1 MISITGNMKHLQYI
15 LLMTVIVLL
24 AACSQDVAEEPQQ
37 PVVQEPDATLR
48 LSRVTRAFTGD
59 SENSDIRIFLTH
71 GTTTTEGLFKYAG
84 ASAWTTQLKLKSGA
98 RTYQLYG
105 YMPDNADFVRSISD
119 WNENGAVLHIQQLPP
134 IAEQDYCIVTGVR
147 QAADEYDKTPA
158 VRGTFSF
165 DYDSQRENYINLFL
179 DHLYSHIVFC
189 MRVGDD
195 YDAVRTIK
203 VKRMKLKVAD
213 ISHYN
218 VDITLTKDV
227 GISNVVHS
235 STAGTGTREMTIR
248 DEVLTLTTTSTT
260 VCSGY
265 IIPATTLFDK
275 LSLVIEYDIYDKRG
289 NKISERTAENSLA
302 YPLDELQR
310 GEERTLQINIDPSY
324 LYDLSLNDPPIDI
337 KIKD

>member
-1 MISITGNMKHLQYI
+1 MKHLQYI

-59 SENSDIRIFLTH
+59 SENSDIRIFLTN
-71 GTTTTEGLFKYAG
+71 GTTATEGLFKYAG

-134 IAEQDYCIVTGVR
+134 MAEQDYCIVTGVR
-147 QAADEYDKTPA
+147 QAADENDKTPA
-158 VRGTFSF
+158 VRGAFSF
-165 DYDSQRENYINLFL
+165 DYNSQRENYINLFL

-218 VDITLTKDV
+218 VDVTLTKDV
-227 GISNVVHS
+227 GISNVTHS

-265 IIPATTLFDK
+265 ILPATTLFDK

-289 NKISERTAENSLA
+289 NKISERTAENALTN
-302 YPLDELQR
+302 PLKDLQR

>member
-15 LLMTVIVLL
+15 LVTTVVVLL

-59 SENSDIRIFLTH
+59 SENSDIRIFLTN
-71 GTTTTEGLFKYAG
+71 GTTATEGLFKYAG

-105 YMPDNADFVRSISD
+105 YMPDNAKFVRSISD

-134 IAEQDYCIVTGVR
+134 MAEQDYCIVTGVR
-147 QAADEYDKTPA
+147 QADDEDDKTPA
-158 VRGTFSF
+158 VRGAFSF

-189 MRVGDD
+189 MRVGED
-195 YDAVRTIK
+195 YDAVRTIR
-203 VKRMKLKVAD
+203 VKSMRLKVAD

-218 VDITLTKDV
+218 VDVTLTKDV
-227 GISNVVHS
+227 GISSVAHS
-235 STAGTGTREMTIR
+235 SIAGSETHELTIR
-248 DEVLTLTTTSTT
+248 DEELTLTTTSTT

-289 NKISERTAENSLA
+289 NKISERTAENALTN
-302 YPLDELQR
+302 PLEDLQR